1 MPAVR
6 LIVIPLIGAE
16 PTDHSLFFSAYNQQQ
31 ITNLIPS
38 REAFKEFTIR
48 SVPFC
53 VIKGNSV
60 MKVLSIVSPKSGTF
74 ITKQTHKRIF
84 YYFVIRE
91 EMNLLII
98 MAF

>member
-16 PTDHSLFFSAYNQQQ
+16 PTDHSLFFAAYNQQQ

-60 MKVLSIVSPKSGTF
+60 MKVLYIVSPKSGTF
-74 ITKQTHKRIF
+74 GTKQTHKRIF
-84 YYFVIRE
+84 YYFVTSK
-91 EMNLLII
+91 MNLFII
-98 MAF
+98 MDF